1 MREFK
6 NKAIK
11 MTMGLQSEI
20 MTTDILSHH
29 TSGQFRMVV
38 KTKLGMTV
46 CDARDFDNPRIMAN
60 PECAISGYKK
70 GALQTVQFCPEG
82 SDFWLTIFSRT
93 GKRVKLIDESILAN
107 LTVGTINSMY
117 YNTNLMDMEQYKSV
131 GSTSWASMAFV
142 QNTVKHVTVEVPVA
156 A

>member
-1 MREFK
+1 MRELQ
-6 NKAIK
+6 NKSIK
-11 MTMGLQSEI
+11 LTHKLANELMTV
-20 MTTDILSHH
+20 DILSQYK
-29 TSGQFRMVV
+29 GGKFRMVV

-82 SDFWLTIFSRT
+82 SDFYLTIFSRT

-107 LTVGTINSMY
+107 LTVGTINGMY
-117 YNTNLMDMEQYKSV
+117 CNTNLMDMEQYKSV

-142 QNTVKHVTVEVPVA
+142 QNTVKHVMVEVPVA

>member
-1 MREFK
+1 MKEFK

-11 MTMGLQSEI
+11 MTLGLQREI
-20 MTTDILSHH
+20 MTNDILSQY
-29 TSGQFRMVV
+29 TAGKFRMVV

-60 PECAISGYKK
+60 PECAISGYKAN
-70 GALQTVQFCPEG
+70 ALQTVQFKPEG

-93 GKRVKLIDESILAN
+93 GKKVKLIDEAILAN
-107 LTVGTINSMY
+107 LTVGTINGMF
-117 YNTNLMDMEQYKSV
+117 YNTNLMDMHQYKLV
-131 GSTSWASMAFV
+131 GSKTWASMAFV
-142 QNTVKHVTVEVPVA
+142 ENAVEVA